1 MTIADIFN
9 EIPFAKHLGIEITE
23 AADGHAEGRLELE
36 SEHSSNPARMIG
48 HGGVTYSL
56 ADTVGGAAVVS
67 LTEDVAPTIDMRM
80 DYLAP
85 VTRDIRAVADVVRDG
100 GSMAVVEVEVYDI
113 DETHVA
119 TAHGVY
125 KTSGQDGENPWRA
138 DDDPRDGAD

>member
-1 MTIADIFN
+1 MSVVDIFN
-9 EIPFAKHLGIEITE
+9 EIPFAKHLGIEISE
-23 AADGHAEGRLELE
+23 ATDGHAEGHLELD
-36 SEHSSNPARMIG
+36 SEHSSNPATMIG

-85 VTRDIRAVADVVRDG
+85 VTQDIHAEADVVRNG
-100 GSMAVVEVEVYDI
+100 GSMAVVEVEVYDT

-125 KTSGQDGENPWRA
+125 KTAGQAGENPWR
-138 DDDPRDGAD
+138 DEDDPREGAD